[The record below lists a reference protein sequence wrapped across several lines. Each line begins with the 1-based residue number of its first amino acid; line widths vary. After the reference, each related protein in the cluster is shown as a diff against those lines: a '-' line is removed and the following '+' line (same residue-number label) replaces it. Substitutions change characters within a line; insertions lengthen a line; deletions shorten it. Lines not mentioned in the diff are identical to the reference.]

1 MLVFR
6 KILQMHLMHD
16 PIQSDIA
23 QVFSIKTLSFAL
35 GLVASVEVK
44 FLNGSSFELFEGRT
58 ITLGCVNNTINMTS
72 AVWYKNDEV
81 IDNEKTRNLTL
92 TLKRSD
98 SGSYKCGINRRNST
112 NNFTVTVKGMSRGV
126 F

>member
-1 MLVFR
+1 
-6 KILQMHLMHD
+6 
-16 PIQSDIA
+16 
-23 QVFSIKTLSFAL
+23 
-35 GLVASVEVK
+35 
-44 FLNGSSFELFEGRT
+44 
-58 ITLGCVNNTINMTS
+58 MTS